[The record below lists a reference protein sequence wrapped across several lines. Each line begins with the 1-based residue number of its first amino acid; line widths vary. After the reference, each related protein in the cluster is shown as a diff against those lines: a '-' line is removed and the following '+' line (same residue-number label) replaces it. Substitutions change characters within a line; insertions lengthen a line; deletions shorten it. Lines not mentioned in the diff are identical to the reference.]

1 MASEK
6 RKSIF
11 IALEKPQKVNT
22 IMLQEPISLGQRV
35 ASFELELVDVDGNK
49 EVIKAGTI
57 GHKRMITFKE
67 RNLKTAHIRFTS
79 ARGTVLISTVEA
91 YRFISTRNEPLFQ

>member
-1 MASEK
+1 MASPKKKDIRVELK
-6 RKSIF
+6 TPIS
-11 IALEKPQKVNT
+11 VNT
-22 IMLQEPISLGQRV
+22 LMLEEPIALGQRV
-35 ASFELELVDVDGNK
+35 SSFEVELVDELGNK

-67 RNLKTAHIRFTS
+67 RKLKSFQIRFTGS
-79 ARGTVLISTVEA
+79 RGPVLISNLEA